1 MDTATHALLGA
12 LAVQAMPSRGD
23 GTPLTS
29 GKRMVIAAAAAVFP
43 DLDYLGFWI
52 DPYSFLTRWHR
63 GASHS
68 LVMLPLWAVSL
79 ALLFSAIAGQWA
91 QWRAFVGP
99 CVIGLLSHV
108 AIDLTTVFGM
118 QILAPLHDYRAALS
132 ITFDFDPWI
141 TLIAAIGLAAA
152 CYRRSL
158 ARWSGMILLGYL
170 VFHAAMQRSAL
181 TVAQRYAEARQIA
194 DSSLYALPQPLS
206 PFHWKLVVAAGDR
219 YAVSHLNQLGDVAM
233 PVLPAAG
240 GLLSMTSAYR
250 SKQRLAWS
258 ELSRFGNNSD
268 ARALALGVWEQEV
281 FSGFRRFA
289 ALPFLYRID
298 HGKGGACVWFSDL
311 RYLLPTVKAPFRYGM
326 CRFSAGSDWYLYRL
340 RRFSENDRQ
349 WLGR

>member
-12 LAVQAMPSRGD
+12 LTVQAIPSRPD
-23 GTPLTS
+23 STALRS
-29 GKRMVIAAAAAVFP
+29 GKRMIIAAAAAAFP

-52 DPYSFLTRWHR
+52 DPYSFLTQWHR

-68 LVMLPLWAVSL
+68 LVMLPLWSVSL
-79 ALLFSAIAGQWA
+79 ALLFSTIAGQWA
-91 QWRAFVGP
+91 QWKAFVGP

-108 AIDLTTVFGM
+108 AIDLTTVFGT
-118 QILAPLHDYRAALS
+118 QLLAPLHDYRAALA

-158 ARWSGMILLGYL
+158 ARWGGVALLCYFAL
-170 VFHAAMQRSAL
+170 HAAMQRTAL
-181 TVAQRYAEARQIA
+181 MVAQRYVEMRQNN
-194 DSSLYALPQPLS
+194 SSGLYALPQPLS
-206 PFHWKLVVAAGDR
+206 PFHWKLVVAEDDH
-219 YAVSHLNQLGDVAM
+219 YAVSHLNLLGDTIM

-240 GLLSMTSAYR
+240 GLFSMASAYR
-250 SKQRLAWS
+250 PKQHLVWN
-258 ELSRFGNNSD
+258 EQSRFGNSSD
-268 ARALALGVWEQEV
+268 TSALALDVWDQEA

-298 HGKGGACVWFSDL
+298 RSNDGTCVWFSDL
-311 RYLLPTVKAPFRYGM
+311 RYLLPAVKAPFRYGM
-326 CRFSAGSDWYLYRL
+326 CRFSADSDWHLYRL
-340 RRFSENDRQ
+340 RRFSENNRQ

>member
-12 LAVQAMPSRGD
+12 LAVQAIPSRGD

-29 GKRMVIAAAAAVFP
+29 GKRMIIAAAAAAFP

-52 DPYSFLTRWHR
+52 DPYSFLTQWHR

-91 QWRAFVGP
+91 QWQAFVGP

-108 AIDLTTVFGM
+108 AIDLTTVFGT
-118 QILAPLHDYRAALS
+118 QLLAPLHDYRTALS

-152 CYRRSL
+152 LYRRSL
-158 ARWSGMILLGYL
+158 ARWGGIVLLCYL
-170 VFHAAMQRSAL
+170 AFHAAMQRSAV
-181 TVAQRYAEARQIA
+181 TVAQRYAAMRQFT
-194 DSSLYALPQPLS
+194 DSSLYALPQPFS
-206 PFHWKLVVAAGDR
+206 PFHWKLVVAVDDR
-219 YAVSHLNQLGDVAM
+219 YAVSHLNLLGDAAM

-240 GLLSMTSAYR
+240 GLLSMASAYR
-250 SKQRLAWS
+250 SKQNLLWN
-258 ELSRFGNNSD
+258 EPSRFGNSSD
-268 ARALALGVWEQEV
+268 TRALALEVWEQEA

-298 HGKGGACVWFSDL
+298 RGNDSSCVWFSDL
-311 RYLLPTVKAPFRYGM
+311 RYLLPTVKVPFRYGM
-326 CRFSAGSDWYLYRL
+326 CRFSAGSDWHLYRL
-340 RRFSENDRQ
+340 RRFTEHDRQ
-349 WLGR
+349 WLSR